1 MHEHA
6 LQFHI
11 QCGRGDIGRY
21 CILPG
26 DPGRCEK
33 IAAYFDH
40 PVKVASNREF
50 TTYTGTL
57 LGERV
62 SVCSTGIGGPSAVI
76 AMEELHALGAD
87 TFVRVGTCGG
97 IALKV
102 KSDDVVIAT
111 GAVRHEGTSREYAP
125 MEFPAVADYTVQ
137 SALVAAARALG
148 KPWHAGV
155 VQCKD
160 SFYGQH
166 DPERMPVSYELQA
179 KWQAWKR
186 LGVLA
191 SEMESA
197 ALFCCAAALGARCG
211 SCFHVI
217 WNQEREAAGLDQTES
232 HDLSAAIQVGVEGLK
247 HLIRTD
253 REAARL
259 SQTARKARD
268 TKEEQDAQAGIAGI
282 GQERAD

>member
-1 MHEHA
+1 MQKRD

-11 QCGRGDIGRY
+11 KCGPGDVGRY

-26 DPGRCEK
+26 DPGRCK
-33 IAAYFDH
+33 VIAQFFDD
-40 PVKVASNREF
+40 PAMVQCNREY

-57 LGERV
+57 LGEKV

-76 AMEELHALGAD
+76 AMEELAAIGAD
-87 TFVRVGTCGG
+87 TFIRVGTCGG
-97 IALKV
+97 ISLKV

-125 MEFPAVADYTVQ
+125 MEFPAVPDYHVLD
-137 SALVAAARALG
+137 ALVNAAAALK

-166 DPERMPVSYELQA
+166 DPKRMPVSYELLS
-179 KWQAWKR
+179 KWEAWKR

-197 ALFCCAAALGARCG
+197 ALFCCAAALGVRCG

-232 HDLSAAIQVGVEGLK
+232 HDLSAAIEVGIEALK
-247 HLIRTD
+247 RLIR
-253 REAARL
+253 
-259 SQTARKARD
+259 
-268 TKEEQDAQAGIAGI
+268 QDAADSIPPASGSI
-282 GQERAD
+282 G